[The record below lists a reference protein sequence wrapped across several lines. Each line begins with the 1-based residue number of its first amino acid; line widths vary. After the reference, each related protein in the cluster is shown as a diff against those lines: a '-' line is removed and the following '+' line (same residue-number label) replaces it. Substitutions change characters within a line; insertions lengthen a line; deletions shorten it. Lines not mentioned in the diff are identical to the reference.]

1 MQYKKPEAE
10 YKPKKTN
17 AEIAFSVLIATLV
30 FGILVTYF
38 TK

>member
-1 MQYKKPEAE
+1 MQYKKAEPE
-10 YKPKKTN
+10 YRPKKTN
-17 AEIAFSVLIATLV
+17 AEIAFTVLITTLV